1 MNRTHCL
8 LSSVILLAAAGTGH
22 PRTVDPRYEVAPW
35 PGFRSAAVCFTFDDG
50 CPNQFAIAIP
60 LFNEF
65 GFKLTLFTITRPT
78 STWPPDWT
86 VLQAAAN
93 QCHEVASHTVTH
105 VSLGGVTLAT
115 QTTEL
120 KDSQDDINA
129 HVSGAKCL
137 TMAYPYC
144 VTGSEPLVGQYY
156 IGARGCQGTTEPSTP
171 ADLMNISSIICGSL
185 GSVKTAGDIG
195 SRCEGATAN
204 KGLCVFLIHGIDND
218 GGYSPIASSALR
230 GGLEYLAARKTKF
243 WVTTFG
249 NAVRY
254 IRERDNVSVVET
266 SSQDTRMTLQ
276 VTDSL
281 DDSIYAVPVT
291 LRRLLPR
298 GWSSVNATQN
308 GEPVDASIQDGG
320 SRKYVM
326 FDAIPDAGEVVVMK
340 APAAPAGLT
349 ATAGRAT
356 VELDWKDNAEGDLVG
371 YNVYRSTAPGGP
383 YTRLNSSPLVQS
395 EYQDANIPHDLS
407 YSYVV
412 TAVDANSGESVYSRE
427 ASGGRYGDLTGN
439 GVVTLDD
446 LARFAGLWLLSSD
459 NGAVGMELGGEG
471 LVAFPEFAA
480 LAENWRKAAPSP
492 LQRGCVSNRIV
503 P

>member
-1 MNRTHCL
+1 
-8 LSSVILLAAAGTGH
+8 
-22 PRTVDPRYEVAPW
+22 
-35 PGFRSAAVCFTFDDG
+35 VCFTFDDG

-60 LFNEF
+60 MFNGF

-86 VLQAAAN
+86 ALQAAAS

-105 VSLGGVTLAT
+105 VSLGGVNLAT
-115 QTTEL
+115 QTAEL
-120 KDSQDDINA
+120 KDSRDDINS
-129 HVSGAKCL
+129 HVTGAQCV

-144 VTGSEPLVGQYY
+144 VTGNEPLVGQYY
-156 IGARGCQGTTEPSTP
+156 IGARGCQGNTEPSTP

-185 GSVKTAGDIG
+185 GSVKTAGDIS
-195 SRCEGATAN
+195 SRCEGAAAG

-218 GGYSPIASSALR
+218 GGYSPIASSSLR

-266 SSQDTRMTLQ
+266 SSQDARITLQ
-276 VTDSL
+276 VTDPL
-281 DDSIYAVPVT
+281 DDSIYGVPVT

-308 GEPVDASIQDGG
+308 GEPVDVSIQDGG
-320 SRKYVM
+320 SRKYVV

-340 APAAPAGLT
+340 APAAPAGLA
-349 ATAGRAT
+349 ATAGRST
-356 VELDWKDNAEGDLVG
+356 VDLDWKDNTESDLAG
-371 YNVYRSTAPGGP
+371 YNVYRATAPGGP
-383 YTRLNSSPLVQS
+383 YARLNSSPLGRS
-395 EYQDANIPHDLS
+395 EYQDVNIPHDVG

-412 TAVDANSGESVYSRE
+412 TAVDANSGESVHSTE
-427 ASGGRYGDLTGN
+427 VSSGRYGDLTGN
-439 GVVTLDD
+439 GVVTLED
-446 LARFAGLWLLSSD
+446 LSRFVSLWLLNAD
-459 NGAVGMELGGEG
+459 NGAAGMDLDGEG
-471 LVAFPEFAA
+471 TVAFPEFSV
-480 LAENWRKAAPSP
+480 LAENWREAAPAP
-492 LQRGCVSNRIV
+492 APRGCVSNRIV